1 MVLNCSSETNE
12 QNNFFLNKY
21 SRKERGYSVVVVVV
35 SVAVVVSVVVYTI
48 TIVSKAM
55 IALNR
60 SLETSE

>member
-21 SRKERGYSVVVVVV
+21 SRKERGYSVVVV

-48 TIVSKAM
+48 TIVLKAM

-60 SLETSE
+60 SPETSE